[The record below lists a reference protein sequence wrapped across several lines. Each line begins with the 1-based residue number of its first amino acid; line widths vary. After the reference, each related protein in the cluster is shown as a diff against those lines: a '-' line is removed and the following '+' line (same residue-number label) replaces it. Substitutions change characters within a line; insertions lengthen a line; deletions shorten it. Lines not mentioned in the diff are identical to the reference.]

1 MAQGER
7 LTRIRVFKDKTAHLV
22 MVLLTVLALLILLMM
37 GLGLW
42 YKSRDIIAANSIWE
56 LLSSSVWKP
65 HAGQFG
71 FLSYIVGT
79 LSITALSIMI
89 AFPISLLTAL
99 FLTENAKPWV
109 KRVVFPVLDI
119 LAGIPSVIY
128 GVWGTLIIV
137 PFIADTLSPHF
148 VEYSSGYSVLAG
160 GIVMGVMILPLLIS
174 LFVEIFSVVPDEL
187 RDASASLGAT
197 RWQTSYK
204 IILRKA
210 APGIIA
216 AVVLAVSRALG
227 ETIAV
232 LMVCGNVAIIP
243 DSVFDSCYPL
253 PALIANNYGEM
264 LSVPIYESALMFAAF
279 ILFFV
284 ILLFNA
290 GSRAILQRV
299 ESRFAI
305 K

>member
-1 MAQGER
+1 MAGQIS
-7 LTRIRVFKDKTAHLV
+7 RIRLFKDKSAHIFMIGLTTISLLV
-22 MVLLTVLALLILLMM
+22 LVLM
-37 GLGLW
+37 GVGLW
-42 YKSRDIIAANSIWE
+42 YKSRDVVAANSIWE

-65 HAGQFG
+65 NEGKFG
-71 FLSYIVGT
+71 FLPYIIGT
-79 LSITALSIMI
+79 VSITALSVII
-89 AFPISLLTAL
+89 TLPISLLTAI
-99 FLTENAKPWV
+99 FLTENARPWI
-109 KRVVFPVLDI
+109 KRFIFPVLDI

-137 PFIADTLSPHF
+137 PFIADRLGPHF
-148 VEYSSGYSVLAG
+148 VEYTSGYSVLAG
-160 GIVMGVMILPLLIS
+160 GIVMGIMILPLLVS
-174 LFVEIFSVVPDEL
+174 LFVEIFSVIPNDL
-187 RDASASLGAT
+187 RDAAYSLGAT
-197 RWQTSYK
+197 KWQTSQK

-227 ETIAV
+227 ETIAI

-243 DSVFDSCYPL
+243 ENLFDSCYPL

-264 LSVPIYESALMFAAF
+264 LSIPIYESALMFATF

-290 GSRAILQRV
+290 GSRILLQRV
-299 ESRFAI
+299 E
-305 K
+305 KQYKLQ